1 MAATQ
6 PAVIL
11 EAPTPQVPTHM
22 QIVALAHGLWL
33 ERGCTEGS
41 AEADWLW
48 AEQELLR
55 QAANEN
61 LQGPTRRRSSKP
73 SKRVTT
79 ALR

>member
-6 PAVIL
+6 QVVIVD
-11 EAPTPQVPTHM
+11 APTPQVPTHE
-22 QIVALAHGLWL
+22 QIASLAHALWL

-55 QAANEN
+55 QAAKRPGEE
-61 LQGPTRRRSSKP
+61 TRNKRKNGRSNHSE
-73 SKRVTT
+73 R
-79 ALR
+79 